1 MPHSLKDLLQ
11 QTESLREVLPD
22 LGKQLG
28 KAARRLE
35 LSGCPVPD
43 NLLKGTTD
51 YHEDLLDLFARG
63 LSCAE
68 ASKFTHLPKTGEI
81 ASFVDLESFLD
92 TLLEAKSEVM
102 VLERV
107 QAIAHCDNIEL
118 PSLQECQAKAR
129 ELILEVLSSEWSA
142 VSSAIKSLA
151 DQKSPYSGLLKI
163 IEERENLNDTEWAS
177 IQEELSE
184 SFGKDLAVAASREKL
199 TLRSQEAAAETPPQ
213 IVMEET
219 AQQPEEQRV
228 SKQKIKGPEPE
239 EQEHQR
245 HHLTGGLSLLIRP
258 YQLKGQD
265 ALEASV
271 TKVSLDEIWLNLEK
285 QPEHTPF
292 EIGERVKLEYW
303 VECGMCYSDAE
314 VLENLGRQD
323 IRVALS
329 SLESAYRRKFTR
341 VPLKIP
347 FVYSTLTDT
356 SEDSDV
362 SQEVVKAQTEDFS
375 VGGLKF
381 SASFPLTKGERLQ
394 LGLRFSPSQ
403 TVKTDAVVVRS
414 ETSKRGEKDLYS
426 VGVEFL
432 ELKSQE
438 KELIRRFLAHGNGKE
453 TSAEPAETTSILE
466 VLRHPVRRSQVRR

>member
-1 MPHSLKDLLQ
+1 LDLL
-11 QTESLREVLPD
+11 TRALR
-22 LGKQLG
+22 
-28 KAARRLE
+28 
-35 LSGCPVPD
+35 
-43 NLLKGTTD
+43 
-51 YHEDLLDLFARG
+51 
-63 LSCAE
+63 CAE
-68 ASKFTHLPKTGEI
+68 ASEFTHLPKTGEI
-81 ASFVDLESFLD
+81 ASFADLESFLD
-92 TLLEAKSEVM
+92 TLLEAQSEMM
-102 VLERV
+102 VFERV

-129 ELILEVLSSEWSA
+129 ELILEVLNSEWST

-184 SFGKDLAVAASREKL
+184 SFGKDLAVAASRGKL
-199 TLRSQEAAAETPPQ
+199 TLRSQEVAAETPPQ

-228 SKQKIKGPEPE
+228 SKQENKGPEPE
-239 EQEHQR
+239 EPEHQR
-245 HHLTGGLSLLIRP
+245 HHLTGGLSLRIRP
-258 YQLKGQD
+258 YQINGEA

-303 VECGMCYSDAE
+303 VEGGMCYSDAE
-314 VLENLGRQD
+314 VLENLGSQD

>member
-1 MPHSLKDLLQ
+1 MPGSLENLLQ
-11 QTESLREVLPD
+11 QTESLREVFPD
-22 LGKQLG
+22 LGGQLG
-28 KAARRLE
+28 KAASRLE
-35 LSGCPVPD
+35 LSGRPVPD
-43 NLLKGTTD
+43 NLLKGIAD
-51 YHEDLLDLFARG
+51 YHEDLLDLLTRALR
-63 LSCAE
+63 CAE
-68 ASKFTHLPKTGEI
+68 ASKFSHLPKTGDM
-81 ASFVDLESFLD
+81 ASFVELESFLD
-92 TLLEAKSEVM
+92 TLLEAQSEMM

-107 QAIAHCDNIEL
+107 QAIAQCDNIEL

-129 ELILEVLSSEWSA
+129 ELILEVLNSEWST

-163 IEERENLNDTEWAS
+163 IEGRGNLNDTEWAS

-184 SFGKDLAVAASREKL
+184 SFGKDLAIAASRGKL
-199 TLRSQEAAAETPPQ
+199 TLRSQEVAAETPPQ

-219 AQQPEEQRV
+219 AQQPEEQRI
-228 SKQKIKGPEPE
+228 SKQKNKGPEPE
-239 EQEHQR
+239 EPEHQR

-271 TKVSLDEIWLNLEK
+271 TKVSLDEIRLNLEE

-292 EIGERVKLEYW
+292 GIGERVKLEYW
-303 VECGMCYSDAE
+303 VEGAMYSSDAQ
-314 VLENLGRQD
+314 VLEILSAQD
-323 IRVALS
+323 IRIALS
-329 SLESAYRRKFTR
+329 GSESAYRRKLSR

-356 SEDSDV
+356 GEDSNV
-362 SQEVVKAQTEDFS
+362 SQEVVKAQTDDIS

-403 TVKTDAVVVRS
+403 TVETDAVVVRS